1 MTEAKLFILGQEI
14 ELLWTEMQY
23 HREVRLNGKPSTEV
37 MGGLITLCFATNH
50 KTDQVLRWMTKESED
65 DTWEEVD
72 KMEEGK
78 VCFYESGFDYPP
90 TRTYKFNDALLIY
103 FKEFFY
109 TDGQQPMQTIIT
121 ISPAIQNYGTEFP
134 KRWNVSWIPPSER
147 TPYQPIENEEQR
159 IIDFYYTD
167 KDNKRD
173 TKLTYGEKAYLVLE
187 SRNMIGEIVDLKL
200 DTKVIDFTYKN
211 ERIKNDLIE
220 DYKIKSDKDKITVC
234 VISKDYKEQD

>member
-14 ELLWTEMQY
+14 ELLWTDMHY
-23 HREVRLNGKPSTEV
+23 YREVRMNGKPSTEV
-37 MGGLITLCFATNH
+37 MGGSITLCFATNH

-90 TRTYKFNDALLIY
+90 TKTYKFNDAHLIY
-103 FKEFFY
+103 FKEIFY
-109 TDGQQPMQTIIT
+109 ANDWQPMETIIT

-147 TPYQPIENEEQR
+147 MPYQSTNNSSLQITKTHYE
-159 IIDFYYTD
+159 DLD
-167 KDNKRD
+167 GNK
-173 TKLTYGEKAYLVLE
+173 TEKLTIGKDVYLVIE
-187 SRNMIGEIVDLKL
+187 SSNILGKKIDIDL
-200 DTKVIDFTYKN
+200 
-211 ERIKNDLIE
+211 
-220 DYKIKSDKDKITVC
+220 SDKEKDFIYKGQVLENDILKNL
-234 VISKDYKEQD
+234 VINSNIQKEKLTIIAQNH

>member
-1 MTEAKLFILGQEI
+1 
-14 ELLWTEMQY
+14 
-23 HREVRLNGKPSTEV
+23 
-37 MGGLITLCFATNH
+37 
-50 KTDQVLRWMTKESED
+50 MTKESED

-147 TPYQPIENEEQR
+147 TSYQPKENLTEEV
-159 IIDFYYTD
+159 IDCYLTD
-167 KDNKRD
+167 LNNN
-173 TKLTYGEKAYLVLE
+173 EKNDFGFEEEVYLVVKT
-187 SRNMIGEIVDLKL
+187 RNMIGQTKDIDLSNFNKTFEYNDEVLEDNVLEKFNIKEATQKVKL
-200 DTKVIDFTYKN
+200 KVVKPQ
-211 ERIKNDLIE
+211 
-220 DYKIKSDKDKITVC
+220 DKIITL
-234 VISKDYKEQD
+234 EN